1 MAYLQQTSQPTPT
14 QIETFLG
21 LNMNETGDT
30 QLKLGESGNMKNF
43 RITKDYKL
51 TKMNGYKEVY
61 SVGSPIRSQWKG
73 KLGDNE
79 VHIFVAG
86 GKIYNKSDEIGNLTD
101 DITSIFEFNQKLYF
115 LNGHEYKVW
124 DGTELKEVEGYI
136 PLVRITT
143 TPDGQGTDFE
153 SINVLSNKRHQTFSP
168 DGTAKDFM
176 LVETNVTS
184 IDKVLVNGVEMTTGI
199 TKDLAN
205 GKVTFETAPVQAVD
219 NIDIYWTKGEV
230 SKDLVAKNH
239 YFQKYGLANDTRVFI
254 YGNKEAK
261 NRVRFSALAN
271 GVPSVE
277 YFPATNFIDIGSNNT
292 AVTDINRQYDR
303 LIISKEDETYYSNY
317 ETITDS
323 TGASII
329 TFPAYPLNSSHGM
342 VAYGQGQL
350 LDNYV
355 TTIDSSIIMWT
366 STVTKDERNAEIISQ
381 RIQEWLNSKDLSKAI
396 TMDYQELK
404 EYWLAID
411 NEIMIYNYGNST
423 FYLLEIPHKVTSLLC
438 DEGSIYLGTETG
450 QIMIFEDELTSYNG
464 EIIKAVWESGFYD
477 FEIDYKRKTMRTLFF
492 ALKPFV
498 STSLKV
504 NYISD
509 RDTGTDEKE
518 MTSYCYSYPYYNYPN
533 FTYNINYNIKPFKIK
548 LKAKKFAFLKLILSN
563 EEMND
568 KVTVNSI
575 AIRKTYGGFVK

>member
-1 MAYLQQTSQPTPT
+1 
-14 QIETFLG
+14 
-21 LNMNETGDT
+21 
-30 QLKLGESGNMKNF
+30 
-43 RITKDYKL
+43 
-51 TKMNGYKEVY
+51 
-61 SVGSPIRSQWKG
+61 
-73 KLGDNE
+73 
-79 VHIFVAG
+79 
-86 GKIYNKSDEIGNLTD
+86 
-101 DITSIFEFNQKLYF
+101 
-115 LNGHEYKVW
+115 
-124 DGTELKEVEGYI
+124 
-136 PLVRITT
+136 
-143 TPDGQGTDFE
+143 
-153 SINVLSNKRHQTFSP
+153 
-168 DGTAKDFM
+168 
-176 LVETNVTS
+176 
-184 IDKVLVNGVEMTTGI
+184 
-199 TKDLAN
+199 
-205 GKVTFETAPVQAVD
+205 
-219 NIDIYWTKGEV
+219 
-230 SKDLVAKNH
+230 
-239 YFQKYGLANDTRVFI
+239 
-254 YGNKEAK
+254 
-261 NRVRFSALAN
+261 
-271 GVPSVE
+271 
-277 YFPATNFIDIGSNNT
+277 
-292 AVTDINRQYDR
+292 
-303 LIISKEDETYYSNY
+303 
-317 ETITDS
+317 
-323 TGASII
+323 
-329 TFPAYPLNSSHGM
+329 
-342 VAYGQGQL
+342 
-350 LDNYV
+350 
-355 TTIDSSIIMWT
+355 MWT

-381 RIQEWLNSKDLSKAI
+381 RIQEWLNSKDLTKAI

-533 FTYNINYNIKPFKIK
+533 FTHNINYNIKPFKIK

-563 EEMND
+563 EEKND

>member
-51 TKMNGYKEVY
+51 TKMNGYKQVY

-86 GKIYNKSDEIGNLTD
+86 GKVYNKGDEIGNLTD

-230 SKDLVAKNH
+230 SKDLVVKNH

-261 NRVRFSALAN
+261 NRIRFSALAN

-381 RIQEWLNSKDLSKAI
+381 RIQEWLNSKDLTKAI

-533 FTYNINYNIKPFKIK
+533 FTHNINYNIKPFKIK

-563 EEMND
+563 EEKND

-575 AIRKTYGGFVK
+575 AIRKAYGGFVK

>member
-14 QIETFLG
+14 QIDNFLG

-30 QLKLGESGNMKNF
+30 QLKLGESGHMKNF

-51 TKMNGYKEVY
+51 TKMNGYKQIY
-61 SVGSPIRSQWKG
+61 SVDAPIRSQWIG
-73 KLGDNE
+73 KLGDKQ

-86 GKIYNKSDEIGNLTD
+86 GKIYNKSDEIGEITD

-143 TPDGQGTDFE
+143 APDGQGTDFE
-153 SINVLSNKRHQTFSP
+153 SINILSNKRHQTFSP
-168 DGTAKDFM
+168 DGEAKEFL

-184 IDKVLVNGVEMTTGI
+184 IDKVLVNGVELTTGI
-199 TKDLAN
+199 TKDLEN
-205 GKVTFETAPVQAVD
+205 GKVTFEVAPVQAVD
-219 NIDIYWTKGEV
+219 NIDIYWTKGELD
-230 SKDLVAKNH
+230 KTLITKNY

-254 YGNKEAK
+254 YGNQDAK
-261 NRVRFSALAN
+261 NRIRFSALAN

-277 YFPATNFIDIGSNNT
+277 YFPATNFIDIGSSNT

-303 LIISKEDETYYSNY
+303 LIISKEDETYYANY
-317 ETITDS
+317 EEITDI
-323 TGASII
+323 TGQTII
-329 TFPAYPLNSSHGM
+329 TFPAYPLNSAHGM
-342 VAYGQGQL
+342 VAYAQGQL

-355 TTIDSSIIMWT
+355 TTIDTSIVMWT

-381 RIQEWLNSKDLSKAI
+381 RIQEWLNSKDLTKAI
-396 TMDYQELK
+396 TLDYQELK

-423 FYLLEIPHKVTSLLC
+423 FYLLEIPHTITNLICNDGKVVF
-438 DEGSIYLGTETG
+438 GTKTG
-450 QIMIFEDELTSYNG
+450 QIMSFEDELTSYNG

-492 ALKPFV
+492 TLKPFV
-498 STSLKV
+498 STTLNVS
-504 NYISD
+504 YISD
-509 RDTGTDEKE
+509 RDRSSESKE
-518 MTSYCYSYPYYNYPN
+518 MSSYCYSYPYYNYPN
-533 FTYNINYNIKPFKIK
+533 FTHNINYNIKPFKIK
-548 LKAKKFAFLKLILSN
+548 LKAKKFAFLNILKNLLKQQKSLFFFY
-563 EEMND
+563 
-568 KVTVNSI
+568 T
-575 AIRKTYGGFVK
+575 FPP

>member
-51 TKMNGYKEVY
+51 TKMNGYKQVY
-61 SVGSPIRSQWKG
+61 SVDSPIRSQWKG

-86 GKIYNKSDEIGNLTD
+86 GKIYNKGDEIGTLTD

-124 DGTELKEVEGYI
+124 DGKELKEVEGYI

-153 SINVLSNKRHQTFSP
+153 SINVLSDKRHQTFSP
-168 DGTAKDFM
+168 DGVAKDFM
-176 LVETNVTS
+176 LLETNVTS

-199 TKDLAN
+199 TKDLTN

-230 SKDLVAKNH
+230 SKDLVTKNH
-239 YFQKYGLANDTRVFI
+239 YFQKYGLANDTRVFL
-254 YGNKEAK
+254 YGNQDAK
-261 NRVRFSALAN
+261 NRIRFSALAN

-323 TGASII
+323 TGATII

-404 EYWLAID
+404 EYWLAIE

-423 FYLLEIPHKVTSLLC
+423 FYLLEIPHKVSSLLC

-450 QIMIFEDELTSYNG
+450 QIMIFEDGETTYNG
-464 EIIKAVWESGFYD
+464 EIIKARWESSFYD
-477 FEIDYKRKTMRTLFF
+477 FEVDYRRKTMRTLF
-492 ALKPFV
+492 V
-498 STSLKV
+498 SLQPHIKTSMRI

-509 RDTGTDEKE
+509 RDIGTDEKE
-518 MTSYCYSYPYYNYPN
+518 IENAVFSYEYWNYENFSYNTNYH
-533 FTYNINYNIKPFKIK
+533 
-548 LKAKKFAFLKLILSN
+548 
-563 EEMND
+563 
-568 KVTVNSI
+568 
-575 AIRKTYGGFVK
+575 